1 MPYDLA
7 PTNRRDFLRI
17 LGAAGLSWSLWGGMG
32 CSSAPAVD
40 LRKFQGIFPIVQTP
54 YTDDNK
60 IAFDELEKEVKFLD
74 KTGVHGIVWPQR
86 ASEYQFLTFDERIE
100 GAELIVK
107 ANKGLN
113 PAVVIGVQ
121 GPDTETAVKYARHA
135 EKLQPDAIIALPTRD
150 AGEFDLDEV
159 FEYYKA
165 IGKVCGLPMFV
176 QTTGNMSVEFVLK
189 MAREVPTLLFVKD
202 EAGNS
207 ISRIKEFNADGEGR
221 VTVFT
226 GGHGRNLPDEMSLG
240 LAGNMPASGWVDLYV
255 KVWNFWKE
263 GEVNEAL
270 DMFSKA
276 MLFVTQA
283 GVYGFPLLNYALPPA
298 RHLHELVH
306 SPPRSQAAGR
316 RRDERNPAGARLRQ
330 AALRRLITAG
340 CSCRRSPGRE
350 LLRDGVHGA
359 TSSRQRRFDFLVPVD
374 GRHVPTPVRQEID
387 TVVEHSF
394 EPGAQAPGGRARQA
408 ARIRD
413 GSLVRE
419 YDLEYRPHSTNRR
432 RHSRLDGGGADA
444 LHQLLPAALGR
455 LESSAVIAG
464 KFLQR
469 RFRRGQDRRGCR

>member
-7 PTNRRDFLRI
+7 PTNRRDFLRV

-54 YTDDNK
+54 YTADNK

-100 GAELIVK
+100 GAELIVR
-107 ANKGLN
+107 ANKGLS

-226 GGHGRNLPDEMSLG
+226 GAHGRNLPDEMSLG
-240 LAGNMPASGWVDLYV
+240 LAGNMPASGLGRSLRQGVELL
-255 KVWNFWKE
+255 E
-263 GEVNEAL
+263 GRQGQRSPRHVLESDAVRDASGRVR
-270 DMFSKA
+270 FSA
-276 MLFVTQA
+276 TELR
-283 GVYGFPLLNYALPPA
+283 PA
-298 RHLHELVH
+298 SARRLHELVH

-316 RRDERNPAGARLRQ
+316 RRDERDPAGARLRQ
-330 AALRRLITAG
+330 AALRGLITADCWLDHRTG
-340 CSCRRSPGRE
+340 NFSATVFMAWRAAAS
-350 LLRDGVHGA
+350 VVS
-359 TSSRQRRFDFLVPVD
+359 TSSSPWTVDTYQRP
-374 GRHVPTPVRQEID
+374 
-387 TVVEHSF
+387 S
-394 EPGAQAPGGRARQA
+394 
-408 ARIRD
+408 
-413 GSLVRE
+413 GSR
-419 YDLEYRPHSTNRR
+419 
-432 RHSRLDGGGADA
+432 
-444 LHQLLPAALGR
+444 
-455 LESSAVIAG
+455 
-464 KFLQR
+464 
-469 RFRRGQDRRGCR
+469 